1 MTFLRAFCSPGSF
14 FDKHPDRLLCERSI
28 TCTTRKQIRHGHI
41 SQSCLLCSKDGSFL
55 GWHTINPRDRSG
67 HRVGGQLAAQC
78 LARSVPRKLSGSP
91 KSRNVA
97 LARSGHCIG
106 FGAIVSPSAVA
117 STSAI

>member
-1 MTFLRAFCSPGSF
+1 MTFRRGCCSPGAALE
-14 FDKHPDRLLCERSI
+14 KRPDRLLGERRI
-28 TCTTRKQIRHGHI
+28 TCTTRKPIRHGHI
-41 SQSCLLCSKDGSFL
+41 SQSGLLCSKNGSFW

-106 FGAIVSPSAVA
+106 FGAIVSPSALA